1 MSKDLLLEIGTEEV
15 PAHAMPGILKQLK
28 ENAEKALTELRLE
41 YESVR
46 TLGTPRRTALL
57 VSGLA
62 ERQPD
67 VESERRG
74 PSIALAFDADGN
86 PSKAAQGFARGQKI
100 DPKDLV
106 QKDGYVY
113 AVVHEA
119 GKGTEEILGT
129 LLPDLVNGLN
139 FPNNMRWGD
148 LDYKFIRPLRW
159 LVALYD
165 EKVIEFTV
173 ADIKSGRNSRGHRFL
188 GSEDFAFS
196 KAAAYE
202 QECEAQFVI
211 VDQEKRRQ
219 LILAQIE
226 EVAKANGGKAE
237 INEDLLEEV
246 IYLVEYPTALCGKFE
261 DKYLKLPP
269 EAVITPMRDHQRY
282 FPVKTADGKLLP
294 LFITIRN
301 GGKEYLETVQ
311 HGNERVLRARL
322 ADAQFFFDED
332 RKKSLEQHREKLKTV
347 VFQEGLG
354 TIYDKAGRL
363 VKLAEKL
370 CTMLGADAKAT
381 DLAKRAALLA
391 KADLVTGMVCE
402 FTELQGIMG
411 REYALLDGEP
421 AEVAQA
427 IDEHYKP
434 RFAGDSEPQS
444 FVGAVVSIADKI
456 DNLVA
461 TFSRG
466 LIPTGSQ
473 DPFALRRQALG
484 MVNLAIKS
492 QLKFS
497 VSELVDCEM
506 DLLGITEEN
515 KRVEMQKNIADFL
528 RLRLKNVLAD
538 AGIRYDIADAVLAD
552 ADDIL
557 AVYQRGEAVAK
568 AMTMDIGLGKAIQ
581 AFCRVGNLAA
591 KAESA
596 EVSEEL
602 FTTDAEKQLYSSF
615 KIAAEAGNYNFKITG
630 DYIDAIKELAKLSA
644 PIDSFFEAV
653 LVMDKD
659 EKIRNNRLALLKSID
674 ELIGKVADFGKI
686 VLG

>member
-41 YESVR
+41 YDSVR

-354 TIYDKAGRL
+354 TVYDKTERL
-363 VKLAEKL
+363 VQLAEQVAE
-370 CTMLGADAKAT
+370 MLQVSAGEKEKAV
-381 DLAKRAALLA
+381 RAAKLS

-411 REYALLDGEP
+411 REYALLDGEA

-427 IDEHYKP
+427 VDEHYKP
-434 RFAGDSEPQS
+434 RFAGDSEPQTTT
-444 FVGAVVSIADKI
+444 GRIISIVDKV

-484 MVNLAIKS
+484 LVNLLITAKAH
-492 QLKFS
+492 
-497 VSELVDCEM
+497 VSLSALAAADM
-506 DLLGITEEN
+506 KLLGIDDTEKQAGLQN
-515 KRVEMQKNIADFL
+515 SLADFI
-528 RLRLKNVLAD
+528 RLRLKNVLGEA
-538 AGIRYDIADAVLAD
+538 AIRYDVVDAVLAD
-552 ADDIL
+552 VDD
-557 AVYQRGEAVAK
+557 VYTTYLRQLQYLSENN
-568 AMTMDIGLGKAIQ
+568 AINKSI
-581 AFCRVGNLAA
+581 AFKVMCRPIRNLAR
-591 KAESA
+591 
-596 EVSEEL
+596 VL
-602 FTTDAEKQLYSSF
+602 L
-615 KIAAEAGNYNFKITG
+615 G
-630 DYIDAIKELAKLSA
+630 IDLE
-644 PIDSFFEAV
+644 
-653 LVMDKD
+653 M
-659 EKIRNNRLALLKSID
+659 
-674 ELIGKVADFGKI
+674 
-686 VLG
+686 